1 MHWWYDRRRD
11 IFCAF
16 TGHDHPRCN
25 QAEVVHAIWKNRD
38 ETGLP
43 LYQAAEFDTRSSIEA
58 GLAEVFPC
66 TKGKG
71 CGSIL
76 TEMSESRNHRNIAEV
91 PKKEQDLVDFC
102 VAPEPGKTR
111 KRSDFNSKSSDGSEF
126 NKKQKPDNHLKTF

>member
-43 LYQAAEFDTRSSIEA
+43 LYQAAEFDTPSSIEA
-58 GLAEVFPC
+58 EHAEVMPC

-76 TEMSESRNHRNIAEV
+76 TEMSESRNHRNIAGV
-91 PKKEQDLVDFC
+91 PKKRNKTWWILV
-102 VAPEPGKTR
+102 
-111 KRSDFNSKSSDGSEF
+111 
-126 NKKQKPDNHLKTF
+126 